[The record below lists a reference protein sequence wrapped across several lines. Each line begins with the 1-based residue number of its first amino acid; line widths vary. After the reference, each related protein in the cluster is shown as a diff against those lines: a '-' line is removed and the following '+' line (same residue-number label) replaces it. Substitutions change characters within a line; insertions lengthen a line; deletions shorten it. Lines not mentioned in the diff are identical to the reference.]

1 MGGRWKSG
9 AQRSCMEV
17 FLEMVGREVVRE
29 VGRTRVSGERL
40 FDTELGIR
48 VSVEQ
53 PSNP

>member
-1 MGGRWKSG
+1 MEERGTKVMHGGVLG
-9 AQRSCMEV
+9 N
-17 FLEMVGREVVRE
+17 GREGGRE